1 MCAAFALY
9 DAFWGSCGSFFP
21 FHILCTSHQISSQEI
36 IQKCYHQQLFLVF
49 IPTLEDP
56 RYTHMPWCFCEGV
69 MLDTLVSYLISTL
82 SSHDIC
88 VLSTLQMINHR
99 YDSITVT
106 TSAMA
111 ANVHKSMFAKHYFV
125 IMPLIS
131 NVLRNAKNEKREHQ
145 FLKIKT
151 MECAS
156 LVGDYPLL
164 FSLNHTYG

>member
-1 MCAAFALY
+1 MSIVHWPRGTLT
-9 DAFWGSCGSFFP
+9 
-21 FHILCTSHQISSQEI
+21 HQLLHRSHQISSQEI
-36 IQKCYHQQLFLVF
+36 IQKRYHQQLFSVF

-56 RYTHMPWCFCEGV
+56 EYTHMPWCFCEGV
-69 MLDTLVSYLISTL
+69 VLDTLVSYLTSTP
-82 SSHDIC
+82 SSPDIC

-99 YDSITVT
+99 YDGITVT

-111 ANVHKSMFAKHYFV
+111 ADARESMFAKHYFV

-151 MECAS
+151 MQCAS
-156 LVGDYPLL
+156 LVGDYPLFL
-164 FSLNHTYG
+164 SLNHTHGRL